1 MSQQSRALT
10 AATYTKTNRPRRAIP
25 TDRDLIGFEILGR
38 YGYARLDAL
47 HVFMGGSLDNLGTH
61 WKHLQRIPNQFVYR
75 HPQQWRQTDAYH
87 RSTVYGLARNG
98 YDFLAHKG

>member
-25 TDRDLIGFEILGR
+25 TDRDLIGFELLGR

-47 HVFMGGSLDNLGTH
+47 HAFMGGSLDNLGTH
-61 WKHLQRIPNQFVYR
+61 WKHRI
-75 HPQQWRQTDAYH
+75 HPVTTAR
-87 RSTVYGLARNG
+87 TVSPAVL
-98 YDFLAHKG
+98 LAHNGCRTGSVSMAFSASVSERPR